1 MAENSAVVGVYNSHT
16 EAEASIKELQRSG
29 FDMKKLSIVGKDY
42 HTEEH
47 VVGYYNT
54 GDRMKVWGKLGAF
67 WGGFWG
73 LLFGSAMFFIPG
85 IGPLIVF
92 GPLVGWIV
100 GALEGAV
107 VVGGLSAL
115 GAALYSIGIPKDTIM
130 QYETALKSDK
140 FLVIA
145 HGTADE
151 VARAKSTFEKT
162 GAGQIAA
169 HPGISAT

>member
-1 MAENSAVVGVYNSHT
+1 MTENNAVTGIYSTHS
-16 EAEASIKELQRSG
+16 EAEAAVKTLQRAG
-29 FDMKKLSIVGKDY
+29 FDMQKLSIVGKDY

-47 VVGYYNT
+47 VIGFYNI

-73 LLFGSAMFFIPG
+73 FLFGSAMFVIPG

-115 GAALYSIGIPKDTIM
+115 GAGLYSIGIPKDSIM
-130 QYETALKSDK
+130 QYETALKSAK

-151 VARAKSTFEKT
+151 MAKAKSILETT
-162 GAGQIAA
+162 GAAQVSA
-169 HPGISAT
+169 H